1 MKVLSLESP
10 KFQTAA
16 LIMKSVAF
24 VCFLVAIAPNQSRAQ
39 WLSDP
44 DFDLHTKQGIDPG
57 RRQADGTFVFDF
69 VLRVKVGA
77 DADRPVFGGPYAS
90 GPADDRFV
98 YLSWRRIDGAGYIN
112 RVKARLGGIDWVMV
126 RAAQAEDRPLTADIT
141 GWTPHD
147 HRKSVL
153 WR

>member
-1 MKVLSLESP
+1 MGPDEVRMRILRRDDTPPTNPLN
-10 KFQTAA
+10 
-16 LIMKSVAF
+16 LAF
-24 VCFLVAIAPNQSRAQ
+24 EFGLQ
-39 WLSDP
+39 D
-44 DFDLHTKQGIDPG
+44 TKQGIDPG

-77 DADRPVFGGPYAS
+77 DADRPVFGGPHAS

-112 RVKARLGGIDWVMV
+112 RVKARLGGIDWAMV
-126 RAAQAEDRPLTADIT
+126 RAAQAEDRPLTADMT